1 MLCSFSAKWSCDG
14 LCHPMC
20 LVLQKLERRGFDKR
34 VKRQAEE
41 EKKNS
46 VLFSLVKEKVGGELI

>member
-1 MLCSFSAKWSCDG
+1 
-14 LCHPMC
+14 MC

>member
-1 MLCSFSAKWSCDG
+1 
-14 LCHPMC
+14 MC

-46 VLFSLVKEKVGGELI
+46 VLRRRRRSLVKEKVGGELI